1 MILLEKEVF
10 VSDKWCFMSHLLD
23 NLPEEVSYIREYAM
37 KYGRD
42 TEQETFDLIHKV
54 ASLEGV

>member
-1 MILLEKEVF
+1 
-10 VSDKWCFMSHLLD
+10 MSHLLD